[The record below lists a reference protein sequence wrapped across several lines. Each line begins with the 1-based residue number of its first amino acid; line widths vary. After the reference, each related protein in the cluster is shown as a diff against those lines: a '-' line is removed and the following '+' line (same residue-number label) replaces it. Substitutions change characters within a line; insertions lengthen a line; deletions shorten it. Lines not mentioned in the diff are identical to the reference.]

1 MGKRKRNRQNG
12 NTDPMAR
19 RPRDIPEYFR
29 MLLERIVT
37 GESDFIVT
45 PLNPPSFGF
54 QRPEL
59 LYKSPLVTGQVLFDD
74 PFYNVIPPPPYGEND
89 PTYPEWLDMLAAAE
103 KRVEICQP
111 GKESPAC
118 TRAREASFDAA
129 RAYATALDRVYG
141 LGRYQD
147 EEEQKKGNGSSSAAA
162 AAQVT
167 SDASMYAAL
176 MEQANAAHAKI
187 IRIRRKKTRT

>member
-1 MGKRKRNRQNG
+1 MGKRKQDRQNG
-12 NTDPMAR
+12 RKSEVAK

-29 MLLERIVT
+29 MLYELVVT
-37 GESDFIVT
+37 GKGDFIVP

-59 LYKSPLVTGQVLFDD
+59 LYKSPLVTGQILFDD

-89 PTYPEWLDMLAAAE
+89 PTYPEWLGMLQAAA
-103 KRVEICQP
+103 KRDEICQP

-118 TRAREASFDAA
+118 TLAREKAFEGA
-129 RAYATALDRVYG
+129 RKYAMALDRVYG
-141 LGRYQD
+141 LSRLQD
-147 EEEQKKGNGSSSAAA
+147 AKETAKKNGTLPGAEALQA
-162 AAQVT
+162 T
-167 SDASMYAAL
+167 SDVTKYVQL
-176 MEQANAAHAKI
+176 MQEANAAHAKI